1 MTAESTTVA
10 TELCSA
16 CGMCCNGVLFHTV
29 RLQGD
34 DSAQA
39 LVALGLRVKHKT
51 KGDFFNQPCVAYRE
65 SCCTI
70 YESRPQRCRLFECKQ
85 LLRVTSGETT
95 PDAAMEK
102 IREAKD
108 RVTQVEEFFRL
119 SGETNDKG
127 PLTKRYERL
136 TAEPVDAAFDAEG
149 AALRERMAE
158 AMREL
163 EELLE
168 REFRVK

>member
-1 MTAESTTVA
+1 M
-10 TELCSA
+10 
-16 CGMCCNGVLFHTV
+16 FHTV
-29 RLQGD
+29 RLQGG

-51 KGDFFNQPCVAYRE
+51 KGDFFEQPCAAYRE

-85 LLRVTSGETT
+85 LLRVASGETT
-95 PDAAMEK
+95 EADAMEK
-102 IREAKD
+102 VREAGN
-108 RVTQVEEFFRL
+108 RVAEVQEFFRL
-119 SGETNDKG
+119 SGETNPRG

-158 AMREL
+158 SMHGL

-168 REFRVK
+168 RDFRVK